1 LFRPF
6 FILRVAPDVSCAA
19 LPNVLS
25 ASAVTLWLGVPD
37 GGLVIP
43 AVAAEGLVEA
53 RGGGKI
59 GGTSGFAGATSAES

>member
-53 RGGGKI
+53 RGGKI
-59 GGTSGFAGATSAES
+59 GGTSSFAVATSAES